1 MICPY
6 CRKNMLT
13 FDELAT
19 HISGCEYFTQTQ
31 VARVSHRLISC
42 EATNAELQQI
52 VAIQMRQIQLLVDEK
67 RKTDAEMREIRQ
79 TQRQLIAALSVLK
92 RSNNGRML
100 QFAKDE
106 VRNWPAP
113 TISLTDWYNTW
124 GFSAESL
131 EQVSKNGILYGFKI
145 CVATAISAK
154 SADLVLPMS
163 VLKDNKKV
171 YVYNANLTPVWHV
184 LCEEDI
190 MAMFRRF
197 RHLMKME
204 WCRWE
209 EANQEYLY
217 GTDEGLE
224 ESANLQSKIFGELAK
239 REIKGLCDFMYR
251 KLSAVVIMGE

>member
-1 MICPY
+1 MD
-6 CRKNMLT
+6 NS
-13 FDELAT
+13 DVLAL
-19 HISGCEYFTQTQ
+19 HINGCEYFTQTQ
-31 VARVSHRLISC
+31 VARVGQRLVAGTASA
-42 EATNAELQQI
+42 EELQQI

-79 TQRQLIAALSVLK
+79 TQRQLIAAIK
-92 RSNNGRML
+92 RGNNGRMA

-106 VRNWPAP
+106 MPIP

-131 EQVSKNGILYGFKI
+131 EQVSKNGMLYGFKI

-154 SADLVLPMS
+154 SVDLVLPMS
-163 VLKDNKKV
+163 AFKDNKKV

-184 LCEEDI
+184 LCEDDI
-190 MAMFRRF
+190 MSMFRRF

-217 GTDEGLE
+217 NTDEGLE

-239 REIKGLCDFMYR
+239 REIKGLCEFMYR
-251 KLSAVVIMGE
+251 KLSAIIIMGD

>member
-1 MICPY
+1 MLCPY
-6 CRKNMLT
+6 CRKQMDNS
-13 FDELAT
+13 DVLAI
-19 HISGCEYFTQTQ
+19 HINGCEYFTQTQ
-31 VARVSHRLISC
+31 VARVSQRLIAGTASS
-42 EATNAELQQI
+42 AELQQI
-52 VAIQMRQIQLLVDEK
+52 VAIQMRQIQVLVDEK
-67 RKTDAEMREIRQ
+67 RKTDAEMLEIRQ
-79 TQRQLIAALSVLK
+79 TQRQLIAAIK
-92 RSNNGRML
+92 RGNNGRMA
-100 QFAKDE
+100 QFTKDE
-106 VRNWPAP
+106 MPAP

-163 VLKDNKKV
+163 ASKDNKKV
-171 YVYNANLTPVWHV
+171 YVYNANLMPVWHV
-184 LCEEDI
+184 LCEDDI

-217 GTDEGLE
+217 NTDEGLE
-224 ESANLQSKIFGELAK
+224 ESANLQTKIFGELAK
-239 REIKGLCDFMYR
+239 REIKGLCEFMYR
-251 KLSAVVIMGE
+251 KLAAIIIIV

>member
-1 MICPY
+1 MD
-6 CRKNMLT
+6 NS
-13 FDELAT
+13 DVLAL
-19 HISGCEYFTQTQ
+19 HINGCEYFTQTQ
-31 VARVSHRLISC
+31 VARVSHRLVSG
-42 EATNAELQQI
+42 EGTNAELQQI

-79 TQRQLIAALSVLK
+79 TQRQLIAAIK
-92 RSNNGRML
+92 RGTNGRMA

-113 TISLTDWYNTW
+113 TISLTDWYNSNSWTC
-124 GFSAESL
+124 SAESL
-131 EQVSKNGILYGFKI
+131 TNVSKNGMLYGFKI

-154 SADLVLPMS
+154 SVDTILPMS
-163 VLKDNKKV
+163 AFKDNKKV
-171 YVYNANLTPVWHV
+171 YVYNANLMPVWHV
-184 LCEEDI
+184 LCEDDI
-190 MAMFRRF
+190 MSMFRRF

-217 GTDEGLE
+217 NTDEGLE

-239 REIKGLCDFMYR
+239 REIKGLCEFMYR
-251 KLSAVVIMGE
+251 KLSAIIIIMGE